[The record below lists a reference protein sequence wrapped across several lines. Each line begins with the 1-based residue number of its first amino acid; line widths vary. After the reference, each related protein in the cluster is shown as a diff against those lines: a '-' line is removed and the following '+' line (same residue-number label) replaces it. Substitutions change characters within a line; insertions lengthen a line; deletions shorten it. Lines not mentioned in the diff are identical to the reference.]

1 MLNPYFRLTVAALGL
16 SVSMNAQITDTNAS
30 FPMVGDTYNYNIDVN
45 PVISGF
51 FTPPGFNQTWDFSN
65 LQTDL
70 TSATIFNAPNTG
82 AHSASFPGADLLV
95 NANGREMYYD
105 VNNSLNG
112 GSVKLMG
119 YFGSD
124 PINIGIN
131 LFVPY
136 APPLGVRRSP
146 VDIFGINAE
155 SSGVLVPFDDVLMP
169 ANLRQ
174 LLPVMADSFRIRV
187 AINRLDA
194 VDAWGTLSV
203 PGGCY
208 QVLREKRTTYE
219 EKRLDAKVP
228 PLGWLDITD
237 VAIQTLGLTELGVD
251 TIVEHHYISNAS
263 KQEIAI
269 LRLNNAQSAV
279 ERAWF
284 KAGGNVQLA
293 ITNITTTPE
302 GCPNANNGSIT
313 VTATGPGTLTYAISG
328 PSNQSNGTGVFTNLP
343 DGSYT
348 VTVTSNSSPCPASA
362 MVFVAAGVDG
372 APPTVTCTNTTLV
385 FNGQQSISLNAA
397 ELVTATDNCGVQSI
411 TLSPATILATQVG
424 QPVFV
429 TATVLDVNGNSAT
442 CVSTVTVSGLPA
454 GWSEPPPTGCT
465 NCTSDFSY
473 SPGTSTWTGSAT
485 GAVYSSP
492 YNADAAA
499 FAARTLCGSGSIT
512 ARVTGIDGSGWAGV
526 VMRESNAAGAK
537 KAQLMTNLSQ
547 FNRREFRTTTNGQAF
562 PQQFPSSQRYWLR
575 IVREGNQFNLFVSP
589 NGAAWYWVGG
599 QAIEM
604 GNCIQMGLV
613 ATNATSTEPVT
624 ATYSNVTFTGANA
637 MLVSSGGGPVTHSDF
652 SSQYEADFSIFPN
665 PTSGELNVD
674 LTQYIGR
681 EVRIEVYSLESR
693 LMQFS
698 EVDEVQT
705 AVEKLNLAGFRSGMY
720 LIKVKSNGLP
730 DVTRRVV
737 LAW

>member
-1 MLNPYFRLTVAALGL
+1 MQKFNLSLILTALAL
-16 SVSMNAQITDTNAS
+16 SVSVHAQITVTNTA
-30 FPMVGDTYNYNIDVN
+30 FPVVGDTYNYNIDVN
-45 PVISGF
+45 PVIPGF

-112 GSVKLMG
+112 GFVKLMG

-131 LFVPY
+131 LLVPY

-146 VDIFGINAE
+146 VNMFDVSAV

-187 AINRLDA
+187 AINRIDA
-194 VDAWGTLSV
+194 VDAWGTLSI

-208 QVLREKRTTYE
+208 QVLREKRTAYTE
-219 EKRLDAKVP
+219 QRLDAKVP

-237 VAIQTLGLTELGVD
+237 IAIQTLGLTELGVD
-251 TIVEHHYISNAS
+251 TTVEHHFFSNVS

-279 ERAWF
+279 EMAWF

-293 ITNITTTPE
+293 ITNIATTPE
-302 GCPNANNGSIT
+302 ICPNANNGSIT
-313 VTATGPGTLTYAISG
+313 VTATGTSTLTYSISG
-328 PSNQSNGTGVFTNLP
+328 PSNQSNGTGVFTGLP

-362 MVFVAAGVDG
+362 MAFVAAGVDG
-372 APPTVTCTNTTLV
+372 APPTATCTNTTLV
-385 FNGQQSISLNAA
+385 FNGQQSITLNTG

-424 QPVFV
+424 QPVLV

-473 SPGTSTWTGSAT
+473 SPGTDTWTGSAT
-485 GAVYSSP
+485 GAVYNSP

-499 FAARTLCGSGSIT
+499 FAARMLCGSGSIT

-537 KAQLMTNLSQ
+537 KAQLMTNLTQ
-547 FNRREFRTTTNGQAF
+547 FSRREFRTVTNGQAF
-562 PQQFPSSQRYWLR
+562 PQQFPNKQRYWLR
-575 IVREGNQFNLFVSP
+575 IVREGHQFTLFASP
-589 NGAAWYWVGG
+589 NEADWFLVGAQNIV
-599 QAIEM
+599 M
-604 GNCIQMGLV
+604 SNCIQMGLV
-613 ATNATSTEPVT
+613 ATNASATETVT
-624 ATYSNVTFTGANA
+624 ATFSNVAFTGASAASA
-637 MLVSSGGGPVTHSDF
+637 MPGGGPATHTDL
-652 SSQYEADFSIFPN
+652 SSQHEADFSVFPN

-681 EVRIEVYSLESR
+681 EVRIEVYSLEGR

-698 EVDEVQT
+698 EIDEVQT
-705 AVEKLNLAGFRSGMY
+705 DVQLLNLAGFHSGMY

-730 DVTRRVV
+730 DVTRRVM
-737 LAW
+737 LAR

>member
-1 MLNPYFRLTVAALGL
+1 MRKLNFLLMLSALGMCA
-16 SVSMNAQITDTNAS
+16 SAHAQITVTNAA
-30 FPMVGDTYNYNIDVN
+30 FPVVGDTYNYNIDIN
-45 PVISGF
+45 PVIPGF

-95 NANGREMYYD
+95 NTMGREMYYD

-131 LFVPY
+131 LLFPY
-136 APPLGVRRSP
+136 NPPITERRSP
-146 VDIFGINAE
+146 VNMFDISAV
-155 SSGVLVPFDDVLMP
+155 SSGILVPFDDVLMP

-187 AINRLDA
+187 AINRLDV

-237 VAIQTLGLTELGVD
+237 VAIQFLGLTELGVD
-251 TIVEHHYISNAS
+251 TIVEHHYLSNAS

-293 ITNITTTPE
+293 ITNIVTTPE
-302 GCPNANNGSIT
+302 GCPNTNNGSIT
-313 VTATGPGTLTYAISG
+313 VTATGTGTLTYAISG
-328 PSNQSNGTGVFTNLP
+328 PSNQSNGTGVFTGLP

-362 MVFVAAGVDG
+362 MAFVAAGADG
-372 APPTVTCTNTTLV
+372 APPTATCTNTTLV
-385 FNGQQSISLNAA
+385 FNGQQSITLNAA

-411 TLSPATILATQVG
+411 TLSPAAILATQVG
-424 QPVFV
+424 QPVLV
-429 TATVLDVNGNSAT
+429 TATVLDVNGNTANCT
-442 CVSTVTVSGLPA
+442 STVTISGLPA

-465 NCTSDFSY
+465 TCTSDFSY
-473 SPGTSTWTGSAT
+473 SPGTDTWTGSAA
-485 GAVYSSP
+485 GAVYNSP
-492 YNADAAA
+492 YTTDAVA
-499 FAARTLCGSGSIT
+499 FAARALCGNGSIT
-512 ARVTGIDGSGWAGV
+512 AQVTGIDGSGWAGI

-562 PQQFPSSQRYWLR
+562 PQQFSSSQRYWLR
-575 IVREGNQFNLFVSP
+575 IVRVGNQFNLFVSP
-589 NGAAWYWVGG
+589 NGAAWYLAGG

-613 ATNATSTEPVT
+613 ATNATSIDPVT

-637 MLVSSGGGPVTHSDF
+637 MLVSSGGGSATASALNTE
-652 SSQYEADFSIFPN
+652 QEADFSIFPN

-681 EVRIEVYSLESR
+681 EARIEVYSLEGR
-693 LMQFS
+693 LMLS
-698 EVDEVQT
+698 NEVGEVQT
-705 AVEKLNLAGFRSGMY
+705 AVDQLNLASFHSGMY

-737 LAW
+737 LAR